1 MVNLQVMFLLV
12 AATDFDYPSALQRY
26 ALSPKVR
33 LQIKSGISGAKVGSR
48 SNLLMYFRALEK
60 ICREGRNYYLISHML
75 IQYENIIF
83 IWWKL
88 F

>member
-1 MVNLQVMFLLV
+1 MIHLRVMILLV
-12 AATDFDYPSALQRY
+12 AATDFDCPPPLQRY

-48 SNLLMYFRALEK
+48 SNLLIYFRALEK
-60 ICREGRNYYLISHML
+60 ICREGRNYYLISHMI